1 MEIYKYNIFRI
12 FMKENKIISQKLVKK
27 DSLNILE
34 SNKII
39 DIDKELLSKTSDKDD
54 SLYLLESN
62 IIKNKANIN
71 KFSCKIYPI

>member
-12 FMKENKIISQKLVKK
+12 FMKENKIISQKLIKK

-54 SLYLLESN
+54 SLYFLSLSFQK
-62 IIKNKANIN
+62 IVLYLHFVSIN
-71 KFSCKIYPI
+71 

>member
-39 DIDKELLSKTSDKDD
+39 DKGLLSETSHKDD

-62 IIKNKANIN
+62 IIKNKTNIN